1 MDWSRSFLQPMDI
14 FDGTVD
20 ALGDALVV
28 APVIRAGT
36 FHSGGIPREDSYP
49 QPSLQPLGGGKKSF
63 LYIFSHQSE
72 HSEYAKRLGCIT
84 GEDLPYIFGAPLV
97 ESLSHFST
105 NYTKSEATL
114 SEIVISYWT
123 NFARSG

>member
-1 MDWSRSFLQPMDI
+1 MDWSRTFLQPMDI

-20 ALGDALVV
+20 AIGDALVV
-28 APVIRAGT
+28 APVIRAGS

-49 QPSLQPLGGGKKSF
+49 SPSLQPLDGGKKSF

-72 HSEYAKRLGCIT
+72 HSEYSTRLGCIT

-97 ESLSHFST
+97 DSLSHFSV
-105 NYTKSEATL
+105 NYTKSEVTL

-123 NFARSG
+123 NFAKFG